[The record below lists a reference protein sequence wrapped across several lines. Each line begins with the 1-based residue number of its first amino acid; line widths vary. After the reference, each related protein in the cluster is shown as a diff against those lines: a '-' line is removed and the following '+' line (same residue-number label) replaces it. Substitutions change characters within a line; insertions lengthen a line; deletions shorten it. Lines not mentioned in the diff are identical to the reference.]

1 MHHPTDR
8 MVWPHHHP
16 LALTRELRSFDID
29 IYSSITP
36 KEPSIMK
43 KNIYILI
50 GVAAFL
56 VSLFLLATMFYEQSS
71 ANTPSPEGTQ
81 LIEMRAKVMGDADRS
96 LGPSTAR
103 VVVVEFLDPEC
114 ESCRLMHPITK
125 KMLAEFPGQIHFV
138 LRYMPFHGNSIYAS
152 SALEAAAR
160 QGKFW
165 EALDVVF
172 EKQPEWGSHQNPQPK
187 LLMGYLKELGLDM
200 ARLEEDMKDPAIAAR
215 IEKDK
220 TEGLALGVRGTPTFY
235 INGQMM
241 QDLGEGP
248 LRSSIQQALATP

>member
-1 MHHPTDR
+1 
-8 MVWPHHHP
+8 
-16 LALTRELRSFDID
+16 
-29 IYSSITP
+29 
-36 KEPSIMK
+36 MK
-43 KNIYILI
+43 KNMYVLI
-50 GVAAFL
+50 GVGALL
-56 VSLFLLATMFYEQSS
+56 VSLFMLATMFYKQSS
-71 ANTPSPEGTQ
+71 ETAPVQNGPE
-81 LIEMRAKVMGDADRS
+81 LAEMRAKLMGDADRT

-125 KMLAEFPGQIHFV
+125 KMLADFPGQIHYV
-138 LRYMPFHGNSIYAS
+138 LRYMPFHGNSVYAS

-172 EKQPEWGSHQNPQPK
+172 EKQPEWGSHQNPQPQ
-187 LLMGYLKELGLDM
+187 LLMGYLKDLGLDM
-200 ARLEEDMKDPAIAAR
+200 ARLEADMKDPAIAAR

-220 TEGLALGVRGTPTFY
+220 SDGLALGVRGTPTFY
-235 INGQMM
+235 INGQML

-248 LRSSIQQALATP
+248 LRSSIQQALAAP